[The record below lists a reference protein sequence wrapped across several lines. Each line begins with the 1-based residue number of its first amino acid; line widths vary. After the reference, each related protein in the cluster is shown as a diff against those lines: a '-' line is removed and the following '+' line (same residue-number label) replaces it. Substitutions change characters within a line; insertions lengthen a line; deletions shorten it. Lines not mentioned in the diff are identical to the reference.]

1 MTAKFFDAR
10 IELYKKLCNE
20 HVFTI
25 SKNGEPSI
33 ADIASKGSVAISKGM
48 FDILEQHGITIP
60 TAPKNSGQGN
70 GNLFEKCISEF
81 LEKTF
86 LALGHLR
93 PGKWHIKQSHASIS
107 EFEQYCHLQDLQ
119 LLTKKDGHIAAII
132 GNNYDILPDV
142 IVSRD
147 PESDEKIN
155 NGAFLIDSNE
165 ALHTSIREKNNKKP
179 LLHASISCKFTL
191 RTDRAQNA
199 RTEALSSIRNRKGR
213 APHICL
219 VTAEPMPSRLASIAL
234 GTGDVD
240 CVYHVALDELL
251 QSIRNLTDIDDK
263 GGYCATYEMLQIMIN
278 GKRLKD
284 ISDLPLDL
292 VI

>member
-10 IELYKKLCNE
+10 IKLFKRLCE
-20 HVFTI
+20 EKVFTL

-33 ADIASKGSVAISKGM
+33 ADIANKASVAISKGL
-48 FDILEQHGITIP
+48 FDLIEKHGVEIFTG
-60 TAPKNSGQGN
+60 PKNSGQGN
-70 GNLFEKCISEF
+70 GNLFEKCIAEF
-81 LEKTF
+81 LEQTF
-86 LALGHLR
+86 LSLGHLR
-93 PGKWHIKQSHASIS
+93 PGKWHIRQSHVSIF
-107 EFEQYCHLQDLQ
+107 EFEQYGHLKELQ
-119 LLTKKDGHIAAII
+119 TLTKKDGHIAAII

-142 IVSRD
+142 IISRD
-147 PESDEKIN
+147 PEPDDEIN
-155 NGAFLIDSNE
+155 NGAVLIDDQE
-165 ALHTSIREKNNKKP
+165 ARHTVIREKNNTNP

-199 RTEALSSIRNRKGR
+199 RTEALSFIRNRKGR

-251 QSIRNLTDIDDK
+251 QSIRDLSEQDDR
-263 GGYCATYEMLQIMIN
+263 GGFSATYEMLQIMID

-292 VI
+292 AV